1 VPMYSLLIVEDER
14 WEREGLVHLWDW
26 HELGIEV
33 AGTAVNGVDG
43 LNQAFRLQ
51 PDIIVTDIRMPG
63 LNGLEMSKKIREK
76 LSDVRI
82 VVLTGYS
89 DYEYTREAIAMNADD
104 YVLKPLEEDE
114 LRATMQRVVEKC
126 DKLGALRAKEKR
138 MLERLRAGERSAV
151 ERRLAD
157 LLHGRRGK
165 PEELAAELLK
175 LDEGLHAPGYAVLAA
190 GASRA
195 VDREALRRA
204 LGGRAYLLDCDDV
217 TGGLAAVIPCEAADL
232 SEAER
237 MADRLMSEWSRM
249 SEMQPAIGFGAPAVS
264 LTQLRDAYREAVDA
278 VRYGIF
284 CEVSGVIPADTAAA
298 ARRQFDERASEFR
311 SEWLELCR
319 RLRLHVLNL
328 QEREVRSALIELF
341 AHIRRH
347 AGAGRAY
354 LDALFQALL
363 FDLSLLEDERQPYG
377 EADGNPLAAI
387 GSVQE
392 LEAYLHAFVS
402 SLMVRLDAKRN
413 RKEDYIANRTVR
425 LIEEKYGSNELSLT
439 MLASEMFVSPNHLGV
454 LFKRSKGVTV
464 HQYILEVRMRKAEE
478 LLRTTKAKVS
488 EIAERVGVANHSYFC
503 TLFKQKHGMSPGEYQ
518 ELMQRR

>member
-1 VPMYSLLIVEDER
+1 
-14 WEREGLVHLWDW
+14 
-26 HELGIEV
+26 
-33 AGTAVNGVDG
+33 
-43 LNQAFRLQ
+43 
-51 PDIIVTDIRMPG
+51 
-63 LNGLEMSKKIREK
+63 
-76 LSDVRI
+76 
-82 VVLTGYS
+82 
-89 DYEYTREAIAMNADD
+89 
-104 YVLKPLEEDE
+104 
-114 LRATMQRVVEKC
+114 
-126 DKLGALRAKEKR
+126 
-138 MLERLRAGERSAV
+138 
-151 ERRLAD
+151 
-157 LLHGRRGK
+157 
-165 PEELAAELLK
+165 
-175 LDEGLHAPGYAVLAA
+175 
-190 GASRA
+190 
-195 VDREALRRA
+195 
-204 LGGRAYLLDCDDV
+204 
-217 TGGLAAVIPCEAADL
+217 LAAVVPCEAAVM

-249 SEMQPAIGFGAPAVS
+249 SNIQPTIGFGAPAVS

-284 CEVSGVIPADTAAA
+284 CEVSGVIPTDTAAA

-328 QEREVRSALIELF
+328 QEPEVRSVLIELF

-354 LDALFQALL
+354 LDALFHALL

-377 EADGNPLAAI
+377 EADGNPLAAL

-413 RKEDYIANRTVR
+413 RKDDYIANRTVR

-454 LFKRSKGVTV
+454 LFKKSKGVTV

-478 LLRTTKAKVS
+478 LLRTTKQKVS

>member
-1 VPMYSLLIVEDER
+1 MSMYSLLIVEDER
-14 WEREGLVHLWDW
+14 WEREGLVKLWDW

-43 LNQAFRLQ
+43 LNQALRLQ

-82 VVLTGYS
+82 VVLTGYG

-126 DKLGALRAKEKR
+126 DKLGALRAQEKR
-138 MLERLRAGERSAV
+138 MLERLHAGERSAV

-157 LLHGRRGK
+157 LLHGKRGE
-165 PEELAAELLK
+165 PEELAAGLLK
-175 LDEGLHAPGYAVLAA
+175 LDEELYAPGYAVLAA
-190 GASRA
+190 AASES
-195 VDREALRRA
+195 VDREALRGT
-204 LGGRAYLLDCDDV
+204 LGRSAYLLDCEDIP
-217 TGGLAAVIPCEAADL
+217 GGLVAVIPCEAAAM
-232 SEAER
+232 SEVER
-237 MADRLMSEWSRM
+237 MAGRLLAEWSRM
-249 SEMQPAIGFGAPAVS
+249 SKPQPTIGFGAPAVS
-264 LTQLRDAYREAVDA
+264 LTRLRDAYREAVDA
-278 VRYGIF
+278 ARYGIF
-284 CEVSGVIPADTAAA
+284 CEVSGVVLADTAAA
-298 ARRQFDERASEFR
+298 ARRLFDERASEFR
-311 SEWLELCR
+311 SEWQEQCR

-328 QEREVRSALIELF
+328 QEPEVRSVLGELF
-341 AHIRRH
+341 AHIRKH
-347 AGAGRAY
+347 AGAGRFY
-354 LDALFQALL
+354 LDALFHALL
-363 FDLSLLEDERQPYG
+363 FDLSLLEDERQPYEG
-377 EADGNPLAAI
+377 ADGNPLAAL

-392 LEAYLHAFVS
+392 VEAYLLAFVS

-413 RKEDYIANRTVR
+413 RKDDYIANRTVR
-425 LIEEKYGSNELSLT
+425 LIEDKYGSNELSLT

-454 LFKRSKGVTV
+454 LFKRSVGVTV

-478 LLRTTKAKVS
+478 LLRTTKQKVS
-488 EIAERVGVANHSYFC
+488 EIAERIGVANHSYFC
-503 TLFKQKHGMSPGEYQ
+503 TLFKQKHGMTPGEYQ